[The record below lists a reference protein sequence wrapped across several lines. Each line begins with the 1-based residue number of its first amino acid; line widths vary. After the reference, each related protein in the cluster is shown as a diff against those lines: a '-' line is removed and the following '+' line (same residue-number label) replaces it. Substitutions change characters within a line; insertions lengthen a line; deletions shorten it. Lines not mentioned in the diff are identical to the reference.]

1 MSLQSIS
8 MRQMLEAGVHFGH
21 KTRYWNPKMKRYI
34 WSSHQKLHIINLEHS
49 LPMFRDALSFIENTI
64 KNRGKVLFVGTKQS
78 ASEVIREEAT
88 RCGMPYVDHRWL
100 GGMLTNYKT
109 IRQSIKRLKELEALF
124 EQTQIKGYTKKEVLN
139 LLREKDKLS
148 NCLSGIKN
156 MGSLPDALF
165 VIDVN
170 NEKIAIREANRL
182 GIPVIGIVDTNSSP
196 DNIDYIVPG
205 NDDAHRAIRFYCQSA
220 ANLIIE
226 TRGSMQLEEIK
237 PVKPAKAPAKAK
249 KVVIKEVVEP
259 AAPTDEAPVEAKKKV
274 VRKVAKKTTAD
285 DSSETDTDKPAVKK
299 TAAKK
304 PAAKKPAAKKP
315 AAKKAAAKK
324 VAAKKPAAKKA
335 AAKKTA
341 SKAED

>member
-1 MSLQSIS
+1 MQDIS

-64 KNRGKVLFVGTKQS
+64 KNRGKILFVGTKQS
-78 ASEVIREEAT
+78 ACEVVREEAI

-109 IRQSIKRLKELEALF
+109 IRLSIKRLKELEALF
-124 EQTQIKGYTKKEVLN
+124 EKSEIKGYTKKEVLN

-196 DNIDYIVPG
+196 DNVDYVVPG
-205 NDDAHRAIRFYCQSA
+205 NDDAYRAIRFYCQSA
-220 ANLIIE
+220 ANLIID

-237 PVKPAKAPAKAK
+237 PVKAAKAPAKAK
-249 KVVIKEVVEP
+249 KVVIKEVEP
-259 AAPTDEAPVEAKKKV
+259 EAPVEAEAPAEAKKKV
-274 VRKVAKKTTAD
+274 VRKVTKKADEAKADEAQAEAKPAAKKAAKKPAAKKAATK
-285 DSSETDTDKPAVKK
+285 KPAVKK

-304 PAAKKPAAKKP
+304 PTAKKT
-315 AAKKAAAKK
+315 AAKKAA
-324 VAAKKPAAKKA
+324 
-335 AAKKTA
+335 KKTA
-341 SKAED
+341 E